1 MIRRRLPRAVVTLAV
16 LAITIGREPG
26 SLGAADER
34 DEVITLP
41 PVHVTA
47 PAPMPASLPRW
58 WLPGPLDVVEGQ
70 ELRSSR
76 PAVLPD
82 LLERSPGVTLQN
94 EQGNPFQPTLTLR
107 GFSASPVTG
116 LPQGISVFLDG
127 VRLNEPTVDEVN
139 FDLIPL
145 DDVELIEVIRGP
157 SVHFGRNTL
166 GAAVNIITRRGQERL
181 ELVPEIS
188 GGSFGRQNYLL
199 RLGGM
204 AGPADYYVGLRYAE
218 EVGWRDDSNTRIAR
232 SLATVGIRLG
242 GLDATLSYQL
252 QQGSDQTTRLAAPV
266 RGGQQPPAEL
276 HRGRF
281 LRPPAQ
287 PCHPQRQLRDHRAH
301 HASGQCLRA
310 RALQRA
316 VQRQPHRRQHALAE
330 PDALHRRQAP
340 GQ

>member
-1 MIRRRLPRAVVTLAV
+1 MAGGPAAGQEAPPVIR
-16 LAITIGREPG
+16 
-26 SLGAADER
+26 
-34 DEVITLP
+34 LP
-41 PVHVTA
+41 PVQVKV
-47 PAPMPASLPRW
+47 PAPLPETLSRSW
-58 WLPGPLDVVEGQ
+58 VPSTLDIMSPDEVRE
-70 ELRSSR
+70 SR
-76 PAVLPD
+76 PRVLPD
-82 LLERSPGVTLQN
+82 ALERLPGVTLQN
-94 EQGNPFQPTLTLR
+94 QQGNQYQPDLSLR

-157 SVHFGRNTL
+157 SVLFGRNTL

-232 SLATVGIRLG
+232 SLAKVGIRLG